1 MIQITVYKN
10 KKHEYVGFDTEGHAD
25 FSESGQ
31 DIVCAAVS
39 ALVINLVNSIE
50 RLTSDR
56 TCFVSDEK
64 EGKIEFR
71 FLDVPSHDAQLLLG
85 RRRDVEFF
93 GDLFYPHDFK
103 ILVSEFRTVHLD
115 PLVD

>member
-71 FLDVPSHDAQLLLG
+71 FLDVPSHDAQLLLDSMILG
-85 RRRDVEFF
+85 IEEIEDSDEYHSYI
-93 GDLFYPHDFK
+93 DIIFK
-103 ILVSEFRTVHLD
+103 EV
-115 PLVD
+115 

>member
-56 TCFVSDEK
+56 TCFVQMKKKEK
-64 EGKIEFR
+64 LNFV
-71 FLDVPSHDAQLLLG
+71 F
-85 RRRDVEFF
+85 
-93 GDLFYPHDFK
+93 
-103 ILVSEFRTVHLD
+103 
-115 PLVD
+115 

>member
-71 FLDVPSHDAQLLLG
+71 FLDGPSHDAQLLLDSMILG
-85 RRRDVEFF
+85 IEEIEDSDEYHSYI
-93 GDLFYPHDFK
+93 DIIFK
-103 ILVSEFRTVHLD
+103 EV
-115 PLVD
+115 